1 MRNLKKLERRLRG
14 IHKDA
19 PANLVLIRLVKSLCL
34 NENFNLSEI
43 YELSYEDFEFA
54 LDIMKDWRLDCH
66 SKTRER
72 ILEIVTT

>member
-14 IHKDA
+14 IHKDD
-19 PANLVLIRLVKSLCL
+19 PASLVLIRLVKSLCL

-43 YELSYEDFEFA
+43 YELSYDDFEFA

>member
-1 MRNLKKLERRLRG
+1 MRNLKKLEKRLLG
-14 IHKDA
+14 IHKDD

-43 YELSYEDFEFA
+43 YELSYDDFEFA